1 MLMLKPSNHQLL
13 RTQVYEYLRGQLR
26 NGELRPGMFLSIT
39 QLMKELNIGRTPLRD
54 ALIQMQTD
62 GFVTFLPQRGIR
74 INELSRQGIKD
85 ILEVLGALDSR
96 VMLSVFSQIGP
107 SQISEMRE
115 INRRM
120 SEMAVQRDFYKYWE
134 LNHQFHNVYLTLS
147 SNSQILH
154 LLNIFRQRLFGFG
167 EIDWSRALLDL
178 NHNEHL
184 KIIEHLESGNPR
196 EAADYIRDIH
206 IRVPF

>member
-39 QLMKELNIGRTPLRD
+39 HLMKELNIGRTPLRD
-54 ALIQMQTD
+54 ALIQLQTD

-74 INELSRQGIKD
+74 VNELSRQEIKD

-96 VMLSVFSQIGP
+96 VMLSVFPQIGP
-107 SQISEMRE
+107 AEISTMRE
-115 INRRM
+115 INQRM
-120 SEMAVQRDFYKYWE
+120 SETALQMDFYKYWE

-167 EIDWSRALLDL
+167 EIEWSNALLDL
-178 NHNEHL
+178 NHSEHL
-184 KIIEHLESGNPR
+184 KIIELLESENPG
-196 EAADYIRDIH
+196 EAAGYIRDIH